1 VHGRHILDENLRLV
15 GIIRMWREEL
25 EAAKTFPFDIG
36 PSTLFVAYS
45 AWAEMTC
52 FIAQK
57 WPCPRHIFDLHT
69 AYLATSNILLPFDPT
84 EDDKRKKAPF
94 QVRSATVQHRRHG
107 GVNGRGK
114 GQGQG
119 L

>member
-1 VHGRHILDENLRLV
+1 MSRAAINNQEDRPLCPNQKPFQKLDEY
-15 GIIRMWREEL
+15 I
-25 EAAKTFPFDIG
+25 
-36 PSTLFVAYS
+36 
-45 AWAEMTC
+45 
-52 FIAQK
+52 
-57 WPCPRHIFDLHT
+57 
-69 AYLATSNILLPFDPT
+69 
-84 EDDKRKKAPF
+84 APF

>member
-1 VHGRHILDENLRLV
+1 MRR
-15 GIIRMWREEL
+15 RQ
-25 EAAKTFPFDIG
+25 
-36 PSTLFVAYS
+36 
-45 AWAEMTC
+45 
-52 FIAQK
+52 FIAGLGSAAA
-57 WPCPRHIFDLHT
+57 WPVWARLTTTGVTGTAPSPTSTKPARLTKMGDDLIT
-69 AYLATSNILLPFDPT
+69 
-84 EDDKRKKAPF
+84 PF

>member
-1 VHGRHILDENLRLV
+1 LPAFRASSSLLKN
-15 GIIRMWREEL
+15 
-25 EAAKTFPFDIG
+25 
-36 PSTLFVAYS
+36 S
-45 AWAEMTC
+45 MT
-52 FIAQK
+52 
-57 WPCPRHIFDLHT
+57 
-69 AYLATSNILLPFDPT
+69 
-84 EDDKRKKAPF
+84 PF